1 MNVTYHMDEDDKGNQ
16 MDEEKHDMDEN
27 WYREQEK
34 YIQLGFLFCAL
45 NAGAGTARRWRSPR
59 SNWESEGERRRT
71 LSHAEST
78 EREREIMVRCALP
91 GIAGTRQK
99 KENKLVERGFGGT
112 GTTST
117 AAAEC
122 ERLKEVL
129 NV

>member
-1 MNVTYHMDEDDKGNQ
+1 MNVTYHMDEDDKGNE

-34 YIQLGFLFCAL
+34 YVQLGFLFCAL

-78 EREREIMVRCALP
+78 ERERERSWFAARFQGLRARGKRKKTSWWREDSGGLELLP
-91 GIAGTRQK
+91 LLLLSAKDLK
-99 KENKLVERGFGGT
+99 K
-112 GTTST
+112 
-117 AAAEC
+117 C
-122 ERLKEVL
+122 
-129 NV
+129 

>member
-1 MNVTYHMDEDDKGNQ
+1 MNVTYHMDEDDKGYQ

-34 YIQLGFLFCAL
+34 YVQLGFLFCAL

-78 EREREIMVRCALP
+78 ERERERDHGSLRASRDCGHA
-91 GIAGTRQK
+91 A
-99 KENKLVERGFGGT
+99 KERKQVGGERIRGDWNYFH
-112 GTTST
+112 
-117 AAAEC
+117 C
-122 ERLKEVL
+122 CC
-129 NV
+129 